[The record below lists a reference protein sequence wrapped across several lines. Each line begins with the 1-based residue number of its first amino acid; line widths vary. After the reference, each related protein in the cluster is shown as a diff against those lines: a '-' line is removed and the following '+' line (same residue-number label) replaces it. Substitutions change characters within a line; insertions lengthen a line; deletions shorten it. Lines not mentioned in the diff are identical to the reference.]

1 MTEDQRIGVWILT
14 ACAIVFAVTG
24 LFAWLFV
31 PA

>member
-14 ACAIVFAVTG
+14 ASAAVLAVTA
-24 LFAWLFV
+24 LFGWLFV